1 MAGQGGGAFGTTR
14 LSLSGSP
21 RGTPTRRRGT
31 GSGDG
36 MGAGAGAT
44 RRGSHEEGVVEAV
57 VRPRTGRSVSVKGV
71 IAGTVNVAR
80 SIRTELVFGVW
91 QMWFM
96 LAVVVLFIWSFSWMY
111 LASAWNPLVRM
122 RVWSVCPCFGS
133 EGGGCNWVTIAAR
146 RRRRHRRA
154 RRAKPLPP
162 PARDRLRI
170 IRPFR
175 RYQKIK

>member
-1 MAGQGGGAFGTTR
+1 MAGQAGGAGSAFGGSR

-21 RGTPTRRRGT
+21 RGTPTRRRGGS

-36 MGAGAGAT
+36 MGAGGAP
-44 RRGSHEEGVVEAV
+44 RRGSHDEGVVDAV
-57 VRPRTGRSVSVKGV
+57 VRPRTGRNVSVKGV

-111 LASAWNPLVRM
+111 LSSAWNPLV
-122 RVWSVCPCFGS
+122 C
-133 EGGGCNWVTIAAR
+133 
-146 RRRRHRRA
+146 
-154 RRAKPLPP
+154 
-162 PARDRLRI
+162 
-170 IRPFR
+170 
-175 RYQKIK
+175 